1 MNKKSFWTLLSDFF
15 LIATLTLLSA
25 CSDAEESVTKGKG
38 EAAPAKAEQPEVN
51 TKTKR
56 AESSLQDIANHYRE
70 LPTPQPTRTGDKI
83 EVLEIFY
90 YGCPH
95 CYSFEPTIE
104 RWLGE
109 KAEYIEFVRMP
120 GVLGKNWL
128 PHARA
133 FYAAEKLGVLD
144 KIHQPLF
151 DAIHKEKRKIIDK
164 KGLRNFFAEHGVSG
178 DDFNQAYESREVE
191 EKVREA
197 YLAGQRYQL
206 TGVPAVIING
216 KYGTS
221 VSMAGGLEK
230 VVGVINTLA
239 AKEYEKMNR

>member
-38 EAAPAKAEQPEVN
+38 ETAPVKVEQPEVN

-56 AESSLQDIANHYRE
+56 AESSLQDIANHYQE

-95 CYSFEPTIE
+95 CYTFEPTIE

-109 KAEYIEFVRMP
+109 KAEYIYNRHTQWV
-120 GVLGKNWL
+120 
-128 PHARA
+128 
-133 FYAAEKLGVLD
+133 
-144 KIHQPLF
+144 
-151 DAIHKEKRKIIDK
+151 
-164 KGLRNFFAEHGVSG
+164 
-178 DDFNQAYESREVE
+178 
-191 EKVREA
+191 
-197 YLAGQRYQL
+197 YLSSFSSCTYVTRRHNL
-206 TGVPAVIING
+206 TRRF
-216 KYGTS
+216 
-221 VSMAGGLEK
+221 MF
-230 VVGVINTLA
+230 
-239 AKEYEKMNR
+239 R